1 MTTVREKP
9 ATLFGAIDVQAV
21 RNIRHQAG
29 GATPSDG
36 LDPVPARRERRGTFR
51 AMAAWAGLAGE
62 GGVPALSTLLGQHP
76 AISGQE
82 FLLKADLIPRFS
94 VFILCGDTMTALL
107 GQSVLGATLWECM
120 PQQVRNTLS
129 ETCAAALSQGA
140 PVQEEGD
147 FEIDAGAAVR
157 FRGVFLPLR
166 SDKRASPNYLF
177 GAYGSRI
184 FETTAPAT
192 T

>member
-1 MTTVREKP
+1 
-9 ATLFGAIDVQAV
+9 
-21 RNIRHQAG
+21 
-29 GATPSDG
+29 
-36 LDPVPARRERRGTFR
+36 
-51 AMAAWAGLAGE
+51 MAAWARLAGE
-62 GGVPALSTLLGQHP
+62 SGVPALSTLLGQHP
-76 AISGQE
+76 TISGPE

-94 VFILCGDTMTALL
+94 VFILCGDTLAVLL

-120 PQQVRNTLS
+120 PQQIRNTLS
-129 ETCAAALSQGA
+129 ETCAAALRQGE

-147 FEIDAGAAVR
+147 FEIDAGAAIR
-157 FRGVFLPLR
+157 YRGVFLPLC

-184 FETTAPAT
+184 FEATAPAT